1 MGLIDK
7 APIFDQVI
15 QDWDAKMSTDPSN
28 EKFTAFEFGLNTNS
42 NDGTMISKLNLYS
55 TAWNDRIATRTV
67 INEDGDDDIIYLT
80 GINQSHTGVEVEFSA
95 QINEMFR
102 VVGAGL
108 GNWVY
113 TDDATGTYRDSDG
126 SDASY
131 SYALKDLKVGDM
143 PQGTLALGITASPV
157 EDSKVQLLYEY
168 YAHLHYADWNP
179 TSREFSDDSTP
190 DRNQSWRA
198 PKYGILD
205 LNASYKLPFEFS
217 GVKPELF
224 LNVRNLLDA
233 VYIQDATDN
242 SRFNAEPFESTTTAL
257 TAMIFLGLLPT
268 NLGLKV
274 NF

>member
-1 MGLIDK
+1 
-7 APIFDQVI
+7 
-15 QDWDAKMSTDPSN
+15 
-28 EKFTAFEFGLNTNS
+28 
-42 NDGTMISKLNLYS
+42 
-55 TAWNDRIATRTV
+55 
-67 INEDGDDDIIYLT
+67 
-80 GINQSHTGVEVEFSA
+80 
-95 QINEMFR
+95 MFR
-102 VVGAGL
+102 VDLGAGL

-157 EDSKVQLLYEY
+157 EDSKVQLLYRY
-168 YAHLHYADWNP
+168 YALHYADWNP

-233 VYIQDATDN
+233 VYIQMLLTIVDLTQN
-242 SRFNAEPFESTTTAL
+242 HSESTTTAL
-257 TAMIFLGLLPT
+257 TQLKYSLDFNFLQLRI
-268 NLGLKV
+268 KS
-274 NF
+274 